1 MAMQWVIR
9 LAVAG
14 LLGVAVLSAGCAA
27 FTRPTNTITIE
38 RQDFVNAYAR
48 VKVLYWRAA
57 DIASRGCASGQW
69 SPADCRKA
77 AELHSQAKKL
87 VTEIDAKLAVPESEI
102 DWARIMKILELA
114 VDILT

>member
-1 MAMQWVIR
+1 MAMQWIIR
-9 LAVAG
+9 LAFGG
-14 LLGVAVLSAGCAA
+14 LLAVAALSAGCGVLTKPSGA
-27 FTRPTNTITIE
+27 ITIE

-57 DIASRGCASGQW
+57 DIASRACAGGHW
-69 SPADCRKA
+69 APAECAKA

-102 DWARIMKILELA
+102 DWARIMRILELA